1 MSELYIH
8 SASDR
13 HYFHSCSLP
22 CAGYK
27 KAKVALKKPTT
38 RSLGRSNGV
47 WCFVSRSVA
56 TYQGN
61 LYFREMRLAPR
72 RAD

>member
-47 WCFVSRSVA
+47 
-56 TYQGN
+56 
-61 LYFREMRLAPR
+61 
-72 RAD
+72 